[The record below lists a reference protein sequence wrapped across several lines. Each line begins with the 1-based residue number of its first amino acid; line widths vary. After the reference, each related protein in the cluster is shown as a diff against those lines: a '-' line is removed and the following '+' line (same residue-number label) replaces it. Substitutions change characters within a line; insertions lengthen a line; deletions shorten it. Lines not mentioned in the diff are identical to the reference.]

1 VTTLS
6 GRPDDA
12 EFFVGFTSFTRPET
26 AYRYEFATGKL
37 TRFGEAVANINSSAY
52 ETKQV
57 WYPSQDGTKISMFLV
72 HKKGLPLDGVRPVLL
87 SGYGGFNI
95 SQTPSFNPGNFAWF
109 DSGGVFALANL
120 RGGGEYGEEWH
131 RQGMLGSKQS
141 VFDDFIGAAEW
152 LIANRYTSPGKLGIE
167 GSSNGGLLVGVAIV
181 QRPDLFGAAICRAP
195 VADMLRY
202 HLFGA
207 GRFWI
212 PEYGSSEDAE
222 QFEYLY
228 RYSPY
233 HNVKN
238 GMPYPATLVMV
249 ADGDDRVDPG
259 MARKFAARLQEATVG
274 PGPILIRTEMKAGH
288 GGGKPIS
295 KQIDE
300 DADMFA
306 FLFKYLGEALP

>member
-1 VTTLS
+1 
-6 GRPDDA
+6 
-12 EFFVGFTSFTRPET
+12 
-26 AYRYEFATGKL
+26 
-37 TRFGEAVANINSSAY
+37 
-52 ETKQV
+52 
-57 WYPSQDGTKISMFLV
+57 
-72 HKKGLPLDGVRPVLL
+72 VLL